1 MDHRRSAAEKA
12 NAKAQQQKP
21 YQLELI
27 EHDKMPMIRGHNHSN
42 LIQTAQKQL
51 QKPHQ
56 LELIDQGTMPMMR
69 GGHNHSNLIQTDQQ
83 QQQAKLINERM
94 ERMPMPMGHSSN
106 REFGFSNL
114 SIHELDNTFSD
125 QKRNSKSNNQKP
137 IPNQRINRNN
147 SESFVKDKGKMPI
160 EKKQKTVEHSLKLK
174 MPMEIGD
181 MEEWQIVHKINI
193 MQQQINDLLEG
204 QNDKPNIANCKL
216 VLIIW
221 QIFSTTLIILG
232 FEVKSISEIKAAI
245 VQNVFNFDQ
254 LILAIY
260 NSNPQIVFD
269 RIQKHLYTNEYFK
282 KNLPTDMLNEM
293 IKEGIKV
300 GDIFEQIDNEAI
312 WVFGQ
317 QMFGKIE
324 ENLQKIKAYGIEND
338 EIKRLKLFFF
348 YVRLYRKLLGFLE
361 MPFIMGKTRNVRTE
375 KIGRKVMICWIE
387 AAKKRIA
394 KEFDNNHMEQMINV
408 VKDLE
413 KFDNAKEKLCLV
425 LFAVQQTVAALF
437 RRAKIEFEQL
447 FQVLDMVNGKNIV
460 CEIIINEPIDLDQL
474 AQLIAL
480 VPNRIGVAT
489 QFLYILL
496 TSMENFAKEIGTE
509 NSEFKATRIANIYQK
524 VYQKLKEI
532 LSEVPDLDGY
542 LGIKKKLMAFMEKSE
557 KQLTKFIQQFNE
569 DKNTFNDKSE
579 KGFISDY
586 LMVNCM
592 HFLQ

>member
-1 MDHRRSAAEKA
+1 
-12 NAKAQQQKP
+12 
-21 YQLELI
+21 
-27 EHDKMPMIRGHNHSN
+27 MIRGHNHSN

-83 QQQAKLINERM
+83 QQQAKLINER
-94 ERMPMPMGHSSN
+94 
-106 REFGFSNL
+106 
-114 SIHELDNTFSD
+114 
-125 QKRNSKSNNQKP
+125 
-137 IPNQRINRNN
+137 
-147 SESFVKDKGKMPI
+147 
-160 EKKQKTVEHSLKLK
+160 
-174 MPMEIGD
+174 
-181 MEEWQIVHKINI
+181 
-193 MQQQINDLLEG
+193 
-204 QNDKPNIANCKL
+204 
-216 VLIIW
+216 
-221 QIFSTTLIILG
+221 
-232 FEVKSISEIKAAI
+232 
-245 VQNVFNFDQ
+245 
-254 LILAIY
+254 
-260 NSNPQIVFD
+260 
-269 RIQKHLYTNEYFK
+269 
-282 KNLPTDMLNEM
+282 
-293 IKEGIKV
+293 
-300 GDIFEQIDNEAI
+300 
-312 WVFGQ
+312 
-317 QMFGKIE
+317 
-324 ENLQKIKAYGIEND
+324 
-338 EIKRLKLFFF
+338 
-348 YVRLYRKLLGFLE
+348 
-361 MPFIMGKTRNVRTE
+361 
-375 KIGRKVMICWIE
+375 
-387 AAKKRIA
+387 
-394 KEFDNNHMEQMINV
+394 INV

-437 RRAKIEFEQL
+437 RRAKIEFEEL

-586 LMVNCM
+586 LMENCM